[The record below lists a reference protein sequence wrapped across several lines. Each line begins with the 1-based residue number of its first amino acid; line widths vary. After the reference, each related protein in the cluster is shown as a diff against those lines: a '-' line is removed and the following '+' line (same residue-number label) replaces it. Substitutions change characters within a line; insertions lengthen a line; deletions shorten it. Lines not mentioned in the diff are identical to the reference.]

1 MGIEIS
7 KVFNARVYID
17 GVDFIA
23 KAEEVDLP
31 KVQFKFVD
39 AKGLGLY
46 SEFQLPSGLEKMEA
60 KIKFNSLYPEFIA
73 LASDPFTVRYVIV
86 RGSNQHWTQQGV
98 SQELPIKAELR
109 GIFKEFEQGN
119 LKIAEAP
126 TPEAT
131 LSVMYYKLQVDFQD
145 VLEIDVINN
154 IYRVNGMDILQN
166 YRINIGG

>member
-17 GVDFIA
+17 GTDFIA

-60 KIKFNSLYPEFIA
+60 KIKFNSLYSDFIA
-73 LASDPFTVRYVIV
+73 IASDPFTAHYVVV
-86 RGSNQHWTQQGV
+86 RGSNQYWTQSGV
-98 SQELPIKAELR
+98 SQELPVKAEMR
-109 GIFKEFEQGN
+109 GFFKEFEQGN

-131 LSVMYYKLQVDFQD
+131 LSVIYYKLQLDDQD

-154 IYRVNGMDILQN
+154 IYRINGSDILQN
-166 YRINIGG
+166 YKINIGG